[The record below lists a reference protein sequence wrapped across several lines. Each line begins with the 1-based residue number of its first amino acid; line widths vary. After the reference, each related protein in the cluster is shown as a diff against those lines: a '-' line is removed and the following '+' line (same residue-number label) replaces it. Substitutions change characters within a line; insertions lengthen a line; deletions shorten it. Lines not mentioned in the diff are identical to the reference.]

1 MASYQD
7 SGRSVLVAA
16 ACSWCLFWT
25 MIVNRSG
32 GIVFVTM
39 ISEMGASRQAASWPF
54 SLLGAVSNIFGVV
67 SGILLRKLPLRAVSI
82 AGSVLVASGI
92 LLSVAFYGVIGITLS
107 IGIITAIGQGLIFP
121 SNMVAINTYFNKYRA
136 TGSGISYVGGTLVS
150 FIFPSLLVHMHEQ
163 YGLRGTLLIV
173 GGLTLNAMAG
183 SLLVAKPGEALLRR
197 PPRRQPER
205 EETGAKLLNQDG
217 RTEARR
223 SDELSF
229 LRRPIYYVIVF
240 TGVVFAYNLVM
251 FSVTV
256 VDHAMGRGLSKL
268 QAALLLSCYG
278 AGEFVGRISS
288 GIISDKKLCHRRDIM
303 AVGFLLASLSLL
315 ALIHGDSVVLLGAAS
330 VLFGLTGGCIMI
342 LFSVLIVEYFGLKKL
357 PMAIGIHC
365 LVNGLSALPRP
376 LLIGYYRDQG
386 SSYAGMYLL
395 LAIISLATSLLW
407 AIECFV
413 KWRAQKATAHVS
425 QKAASVNEKTAT
437 ET

>member
-7 SGRSVLVAA
+7 SGRSVLVAV

-82 AGSVLVASGI
+82 AGSLLVASGI

-107 IGIITAIGQGLIFP
+107 IGIITAVGQGLIFP

-173 GGLTLNAMAG
+173 GGLTLNAAAG
-183 SLLVAKPGEALLRR
+183 SLLVAKPDEALIRR
-197 PPRRQPER
+197 SPRRQPER
-205 EETGAKLLNQDG
+205 ENGDKLLNQAG
-217 RTEARR
+217 RTEGRGG
-223 SDELSF
+223 DELSF

-256 VDHAMGRGLSKL
+256 VDHGMGRGLSKL

-303 AVGFLLASLSLL
+303 AVGFLLASFSLL
-315 ALIHGDSVVLLGAAS
+315 ALIHGDSLVLLGAAS

-342 LFSVLIVEYFGLKKL
+342 LFSVLMVEYFGLKKL

-376 LLIGYYRDQG
+376 LLIGYYRDRG

-395 LAIISLATSLLW
+395 LALVSLATSLLW

-413 KWRAQKATAHVS
+413 KWRAQKATAHVI
-425 QKAASVNEKTAT
+425 QKAAPVNEMAAS
-437 ET
+437 EA

>member
-1 MASYQD
+1 MATASYQD
-7 SGRSVLVAA
+7 TGRSVLVAA

-67 SGILLRKLPLRAVSI
+67 TGVLLQKLPLRTVSV
-82 AGSVLVASGI
+82 AGSLLVAFGI
-92 LLSVAFYGVIGITLS
+92 LLSVAFYSVISITIC

-121 SNMVAINTYFNKYRA
+121 SNMVAINTYFHKYRA
-136 TGSGISYVGGTLVS
+136 TGSGMSYVGGTLVS
-150 FIFPSLLVHMHEQ
+150 FIFPSLLVHMHEH
-163 YGLRGTLLIV
+163 YALRGTLLIV
-173 GGLTLNAMAG
+173 GGLTLNAVAG
-183 SLLVAKPGEALLRR
+183 SLLVAKPDETLGRTR
-197 PPRRQPER
+197 HRTER
-205 EETGAKLLNQDG
+205 EAAAKLLNGEG
-217 RTEARR
+217 RMEVSR
-223 SDELSF
+223 SEELSF
-229 LRRPIYYVIVF
+229 LWRPIYYVIVF

-256 VDHAMGRGLSKL
+256 VDHAMGHGLSKL

-278 AGEFVGRISS
+278 AGEFIGRICS
-288 GIISDKKLCHRRDIM
+288 GIVSDKKLCHRRDIM

-315 ALIHGDSVVLLGAAS
+315 ALTRGKSIVLLGAAS
-330 VLFGLTGGCIMI
+330 LLFGLTGGSIMI

-376 LLIGYYRDQG
+376 LIIGYYRDRG
-386 SSYAGMYLL
+386 SSYAGMYLM
-395 LAIISLATSLLW
+395 LAAVSLTTSLLW
-407 AIECFV
+407 AIECFM
-413 KWRAQKATAHVS
+413 KWRAEKVTMCANEKES
-425 QKAASVNEKTAT
+425 SVNKKTAS
-437 ET
+437 EA

>member
-1 MASYQD
+1 MAMSSYQD
-7 SGRSVLVAA
+7 TGRSVLVAA

-32 GIVFVTM
+32 GIVFITM

-67 SGILLRKLPLRAVSI
+67 TGVLLQKLPLRRVSI
-82 AGSVLVASGI
+82 AGSLLVAVGI
-92 LLSVAFYGVIGITLS
+92 LLSVVFYGVIGITIC
-107 IGIITAIGQGLIFP
+107 IGIITAIGQGMIFP
-121 SNMVAINTYFNKYRA
+121 SNMVAINTYFHKYRA

-163 YGLRGTLLIV
+163 YALRGTLLIIS
-173 GGLTLNAMAG
+173 GLTLNAVAG
-183 SLLVAKPGEALLRR
+183 SLLVAKPDEALLRR
-197 PPRRQPER
+197 ARLQPER
-205 EETGAKLLNQDG
+205 ETAAKLLNEAG
-217 RTEARR
+217 RTKVSR
-223 SDELSF
+223 SEELSF

-278 AGEFVGRISS
+278 AGEFIGRICS
-288 GIISDKKLCHRRDIM
+288 GIVSDKKLWHRRDCS
-303 AVGFLLASLSLL
+303 AASFLLASLSLL
-315 ALIHGDSVVLLGAAS
+315 ALNHGDSILLGGAS
-330 VLFGLTGGCIMI
+330 VLFGLTGGSIMI

-376 LLIGYYRDQG
+376 LIIGYYRDRG
-386 SSYAGMYLL
+386 SSYAGMYVM
-395 LAIISLATSLLW
+395 LAAVSLTTSLLW
-407 AIECFV
+407 AIECFM
-413 KWRAQKATAHVS
+413 KWRAEKVTTRVNEKAPSVS
-425 QKAASVNEKTAT
+425 EKAAS

>member
-1 MASYQD
+1 MAMSSYQD
-7 SGRSVLVAA
+7 TGRSVLVAA

-39 ISEMGASRQAASWPF
+39 ISEMGASRQAGSWPF

-67 SGILLRKLPLRAVSI
+67 TGVLLQKLPLRTVSI
-82 AGSVLVASGI
+82 AGSLLVAVGI
-92 LLSVAFYGVIGITLS
+92 LLSVVFYGVIGITIC
-107 IGIITAIGQGLIFP
+107 IGIITAIGQGMIFP
-121 SNMVAINTYFNKYRA
+121 SNMVAINTYFHKYRA

-163 YGLRGTLLIV
+163 YALRGTLLII
-173 GGLTLNAMAG
+173 GGLTLNAVAG
-183 SLLVAKPGEALLRR
+183 SLLVAKPDEALLRR
-197 PPRRQPER
+197 ARLQPER
-205 EETGAKLLNQDG
+205 ETAAKLLNEAG
-217 RTEARR
+217 RTKVSR
-223 SDELSF
+223 SEELSF

-278 AGEFVGRISS
+278 AGEFIGRICS
-288 GIISDKKLCHRRDIM
+288 GIVSDKKLCHRRDIM

-315 ALIHGDSVVLLGAAS
+315 ALNHGDSIILLGGAS
-330 VLFGLTGGCIMI
+330 VLFGLTGGSIMI

-376 LLIGYYRDQG
+376 LIIGYYRDRG
-386 SSYAGMYLL
+386 SSYAGMYVM
-395 LAIISLATSLLW
+395 LAAVSLTTSLLW
-407 AIECFV
+407 AIECFM
-413 KWRAQKATAHVS
+413 KWRAEKVMTC
-425 QKAASVNEKTAT
+425 VNEKASSVSEKAVS

>member
-1 MASYQD
+1 
-7 SGRSVLVAA
+7 
-16 ACSWCLFWT
+16 
-25 MIVNRSG
+25 
-32 GIVFVTM
+32 
-39 ISEMGASRQAASWPF
+39 
-54 SLLGAVSNIFGVV
+54 
-67 SGILLRKLPLRAVSI
+67 
-82 AGSVLVASGI
+82 
-92 LLSVAFYGVIGITLS
+92 
-107 IGIITAIGQGLIFP
+107 
-121 SNMVAINTYFNKYRA
+121 
-136 TGSGISYVGGTLVS
+136 
-150 FIFPSLLVHMHEQ
+150 MHEQ

-173 GGLTLNAMAG
+173 GGLTLNAVAG

-197 PPRRQPER
+197 SPRRQPER
-205 EETGAKLLNQDG
+205 ETGAKLLNQAG

-256 VDHAMGRGLSKL
+256 VDHAMGQGLSKL

-288 GIISDKKLCHRRDIM
+288 GIITDKKLCHRRDIM
-303 AVGFLLASLSLL
+303 AVGFLLYSLSLL

-365 LVNGLSALPRP
+365 LINGLSALPRP

-413 KWRAQKATAHVS
+413 KWRAQKATAHIS

>member
-7 SGRSVLVAA
+7 SGRSVLVAV

-67 SGILLRKLPLRAVSI
+67 SGILLRKLPLRALSI
-82 AGSVLVASGI
+82 AGSLLVASGI

-107 IGIITAIGQGLIFP
+107 IGIITAVGQGLIFP

-173 GGLTLNAMAG
+173 GGLTLNAVAG
-183 SLLVAKPGEALLRR
+183 SLLVAKPDEALLKRSPRR
-197 PPRRQPER
+197 PPER
-205 EETGAKLLNQDG
+205 ENGDKLLNQAG
-217 RTEARR
+217 RTEAR
-223 SDELSF
+223 SGDELSF

-256 VDHAMGRGLSKL
+256 VDHGMGRGLSKL

-315 ALIHGDSVVLLGAAS
+315 ALIHADSVVLLGAAS

-342 LFSVLIVEYFGLKKL
+342 LFSVLMVEYFGLKKL

-376 LLIGYYRDQG
+376 LLIGYYRDRG

-395 LAIISLATSLLW
+395 LAIVSLATSLLW

-413 KWRAQKATAHVS
+413 KWRAQKATALVN
-425 QKAASVNEKTAT
+425 QKAASVNEMAAS

>member
-1 MASYQD
+1 MAMASYQD
-7 SGRSVLVAA
+7 TGRSVLVAA

-67 SGILLRKLPLRAVSI
+67 TGVLLQKLPLRTVSI
-82 AGSVLVASGI
+82 AGSLLVAFGI
-92 LLSVAFYGVIGITLS
+92 LLSVAFYGVIGITIC

-121 SNMVAINTYFNKYRA
+121 SNMVAINTYFHKYRA

-163 YGLRGTLLIV
+163 YALRGTLLIV
-173 GGLTLNAMAG
+173 GGLTLNAVAG
-183 SLLVAKPGEALLRR
+183 SLLVAKPDEALLRR
-197 PPRRQPER
+197 TRRQPER
-205 EETGAKLLNQDG
+205 ETAAKLLNEAG
-217 RTEARR
+217 RTEVSR
-223 SDELSF
+223 SEELSF

-278 AGEFVGRISS
+278 AGEFIGRICS
-288 GIISDKKLCHRRDIM
+288 GIVSDKKLCHRRDIM

-315 ALIHGDSVVLLGAAS
+315 ALIHGDSIVLLGAAS
-330 VLFGLTGGCIMI
+330 VLFGLTGGSIMI

-376 LLIGYYRDQG
+376 LIIGYYRDRG
-386 SSYAGMYLL
+386 SSYAGMYLM
-395 LAIISLATSLLW
+395 LAAVSLTTSLLW
-407 AIECFV
+407 AIECFM
-413 KWRAQKATAHVS
+413 KWRAEKVTRCASEKAS
-425 QKAASVNEKTAT
+425 SINEKTAS

>member
-7 SGRSVLVAA
+7 SGRSVLVAV

-82 AGSVLVASGI
+82 AGSLLVASGI

-107 IGIITAIGQGLIFP
+107 IGIITAVGQGLIFP

-150 FIFPSLLVHMHEQ
+150 FIFPSLLVYMHEQ

-173 GGLTLNAMAG
+173 GGLTLNAVAG
-183 SLLVAKPGEALLRR
+183 SLLVAKPDEALLRR
-197 PPRRQPER
+197 SPRRQPER
-205 EETGAKLLNQDG
+205 ENGDKLLNQAG
-217 RTEARR
+217 RTQAR
-223 SDELSF
+223 SGDELSF

-256 VDHAMGRGLSKL
+256 VDHGMGRGLSKL

-278 AGEFVGRISS
+278 AGELVGRISS

-342 LFSVLIVEYFGLKKL
+342 LFSVLMVEYFGLKKL

-365 LVNGLSALPRP
+365 LVNGLCALPRP
-376 LLIGYYRDQG
+376 LLIGYYRDRG

-395 LAIISLATSLLW
+395 LAIVSLATSLLW

-413 KWRAQKATAHVS
+413 KWRAQKATVFLN
-425 QKAASVNEKTAT
+425 QKAASVNEMAAS

>member
-1 MASYQD
+1 MATASYQD
-7 SGRSVLVAA
+7 TGRSVLVAA

-67 SGILLRKLPLRAVSI
+67 TGVLLQKLPLRTVSV
-82 AGSVLVASGI
+82 AGSLLVAFGI
-92 LLSVAFYGVIGITLS
+92 LLSVAVYSVISITIC

-121 SNMVAINTYFNKYRA
+121 SNMVAINTYFHKYRA

-150 FIFPSLLVHMHEQ
+150 FIFPSLLVHMHEH
-163 YGLRGTLLIV
+163 YALRGTLLIV
-173 GGLTLNAMAG
+173 GGLTLNAVAG
-183 SLLVAKPGEALLRR
+183 SLLVAKPDETLGPTRHR
-197 PPRRQPER
+197 TER
-205 EETGAKLLNQDG
+205 ETAAKLLNGEG
-217 RTEARR
+217 RMEVSR
-223 SDELSF
+223 SEELSF

-251 FSVTV
+251 FSVTI
-256 VDHAMGRGLSKL
+256 VDHAMGHGLSKL

-278 AGEFVGRISS
+278 AGEFIGRICS
-288 GIISDKKLCHRRDIM
+288 GIVSDKKLCHRRDIM

-315 ALIHGDSVVLLGAAS
+315 ALTRGKSIVLLGAAS
-330 VLFGLTGGCIMI
+330 LLFGLTGGSIMI

-376 LLIGYYRDQG
+376 LIIGYYRDRG
-386 SSYAGMYLL
+386 SSYAGMYLM
-395 LAIISLATSLLW
+395 LAAVSLTTSLLW
-407 AIECFV
+407 AIECFM
-413 KWRAQKATAHVS
+413 KWRAEKVTMCANEKES
-425 QKAASVNEKTAT
+425 SVNKKTAS
-437 ET
+437 EA

>member
-7 SGRSVLVAA
+7 TGRSVLVAA

-67 SGILLRKLPLRAVSI
+67 TGVLLRKLPLRTVSV
-82 AGSVLVASGI
+82 AGSLLVALGI
-92 LLSVAFYGVIGITLS
+92 LLSVAFYGVIGITIC

-121 SNMVAINTYFNKYRA
+121 SNMVAINTYFHKYRA

-150 FIFPSLLVHMHEQ
+150 FIFPSLLVYMHEQ
-163 YGLRGTLLIV
+163 YALRGTLLIV
-173 GGLTLNAMAG
+173 GGLSLNAVAG
-183 SLLVAKPGEALLRR
+183 SLLVAKPNEELLQRT
-197 PPRRQPER
+197 RRQPER
-205 EETGAKLLNQDG
+205 ETAAKLLNQ
-217 RTEARR
+217 EAQAEVRR

-278 AGEFVGRISS
+278 AGEFVGRVCS
-288 GIISDKKLCHRRDIM
+288 GIVSDKKLCHRRDIM

-315 ALIHGDSVVLLGAAS
+315 ALIHGDSVVLLGSAS
-330 VLFGLTGGCIMI
+330 VLFGLTGGSIMI

-376 LLIGYYRDQG
+376 LIIGHYRDRG
-386 SSYAGMYLL
+386 SSYVGMYLM
-395 LAIISLATSLLW
+395 LAGVSLVTSLLW

-413 KWRAQKATAHVS
+413 KWRAQKARTRAN
-425 QKAASVNEKTAT
+425 QKAASVSEKAAA
-437 ET
+437 EA

>member
-1 MASYQD
+1 MSSYQD
-7 SGRSVLVAA
+7 TGRSVLVAA

-67 SGILLRKLPLRAVSI
+67 TGVLLQKLPLRRVSI
-82 AGSVLVASGI
+82 AGSLLVAVGI
-92 LLSVAFYGVIGITLS
+92 LLSVVFYGVIGITIC
-107 IGIITAIGQGLIFP
+107 IGIITAIGQGMIFP
-121 SNMVAINTYFNKYRA
+121 SNMVAINTYFHKYRA

-163 YGLRGTLLIV
+163 YALRGTLLII
-173 GGLTLNAMAG
+173 GGLTLNAVAG
-183 SLLVAKPGEALLRR
+183 SLLVAKPDEALLRR
-197 PPRRQPER
+197 ARLQPER
-205 EETGAKLLNQDG
+205 ETAAKLLNEEG
-217 RTEARR
+217 RTKVSR
-223 SDELSF
+223 SEELSF

-278 AGEFVGRISS
+278 AGEFIGRICS
-288 GIISDKKLCHRRDIM
+288 GIVSDKKLCHRRDIM

-315 ALIHGDSVVLLGAAS
+315 ALNHGDSIILLGGAS
-330 VLFGLTGGCIMI
+330 VLFGLTGGSIMI

-376 LLIGYYRDQG
+376 LIIGYYRDRG
-386 SSYAGMYLL
+386 SSYAGMYVM
-395 LAIISLATSLLW
+395 LAAVSLTTSLLW
-407 AIECFV
+407 AIECFM
-413 KWRAQKATAHVS
+413 KWRAEKVTTC
-425 QKAASVNEKTAT
+425 VNEKASSVSEKAVS

>member
-7 SGRSVLVAA
+7 TGRSVLVAA

-67 SGILLRKLPLRAVSI
+67 TGVLLRKLPLRTVSV
-82 AGSVLVASGI
+82 AGSLLVALGI
-92 LLSVAFYGVIGITLS
+92 QLSVAFYGVIGITIC

-121 SNMVAINTYFNKYRA
+121 SNMVAINTYFHKYRA

-150 FIFPSLLVHMHEQ
+150 FIFPSLLVYMHEQ
-163 YGLRGTLLIV
+163 YALRGTLLIV
-173 GGLTLNAMAG
+173 GSLSLNAVAG
-183 SLLVAKPGEALLRR
+183 SLLVAKPDEDLLQRT
-197 PPRRQPER
+197 RRQPER
-205 EETGAKLLNQDG
+205 ETAAKLLDQ
-217 RTEARR
+217 EAKAEVRR

-278 AGEFVGRISS
+278 AGEFVGRVCS
-288 GIISDKKLCHRRDIM
+288 GIVSDKKLCHRRDIM

-315 ALIHGDSVVLLGAAS
+315 ALIHGDSVVLLGSAS
-330 VLFGLTGGCIMI
+330 VLFGLTGGSIMI

-376 LLIGYYRDQG
+376 LIIGYYRDRG
-386 SSYAGMYLL
+386 SSYVGMYLM
-395 LAIISLATSLLW
+395 LAAVSLVTSLLW

-413 KWRAQKATAHVS
+413 KWRAQKATTCAN
-425 QKAASVNEKTAT
+425 QKAASVSERAAS
-437 ET
+437 EA

>member
-1 MASYQD
+1 MSSYQD
-7 SGRSVLVAA
+7 TGRSVLVAA

-67 SGILLRKLPLRAVSI
+67 TGVLLQKLPLRRVSI
-82 AGSVLVASGI
+82 AGSLLVAVGI
-92 LLSVAFYGVIGITLS
+92 LLSVVFYGVIGITIC
-107 IGIITAIGQGLIFP
+107 IGIITAIGQGMIFP
-121 SNMVAINTYFNKYRA
+121 SNMVAINTYFHKYRA

-163 YGLRGTLLIV
+163 YALRGTLLII
-173 GGLTLNAMAG
+173 GGLTLNAVAG
-183 SLLVAKPGEALLRR
+183 SLLVAKPDEALLRR
-197 PPRRQPER
+197 ARLQPER
-205 EETGAKLLNQDG
+205 ETAAKLLNEEG
-217 RTEARR
+217 RTKVSR
-223 SDELSF
+223 SEELSF

-278 AGEFVGRISS
+278 AGEFIGRICS
-288 GIISDKKLCHRRDIM
+288 GIVSDKKLCHRRDIM

-315 ALIHGDSVVLLGAAS
+315 ALNHGDSIILLGGAS
-330 VLFGLTGGCIMI
+330 VLFGLTGGSIMI

-376 LLIGYYRDQG
+376 LIIGYYRDRG
-386 SSYAGMYLL
+386 SSYAGMYVM
-395 LAIISLATSLLW
+395 LAAVSLTTSLLW
-407 AIECFV
+407 AIECFM
-413 KWRAQKATAHVS
+413 KWRAEKVTTLVNEKAPSVS
-425 QKAASVNEKTAT
+425 EKAAS